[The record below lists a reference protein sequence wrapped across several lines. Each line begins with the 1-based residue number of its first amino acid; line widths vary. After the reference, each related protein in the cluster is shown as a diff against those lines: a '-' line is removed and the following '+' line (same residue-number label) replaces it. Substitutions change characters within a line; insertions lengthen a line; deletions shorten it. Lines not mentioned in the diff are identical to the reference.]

1 MSTPAVA
8 VFGGTF
14 NPIHFGHLRSARE
27 LVDTLPIGQ
36 LRFVPARQPPHR
48 EAPAVSAEDRAAMV
62 ELAIADEAGMIC
74 DRRELRRAGPSY
86 SVDTLASLRRELGE
100 ARPLALIVGRD
111 AVLGLKSWYRWPQ
124 LLELAHLIV
133 IARPGW
139 EGVDRDGVAKW
150 LSRRAIAVPE
160 LTTLA
165 AGGVL
170 ERTLAP
176 QDISST
182 AVRALLQSGKSAVGM
197 VPGSVLDY
205 IEAQGLYRAA
215 EPDPER
221 TGNDDYYSR

>member
-1 MSTPAVA
+1 MSRSAVA

-36 LRFVPARQPPHR
+36 LRFVPAAQPPHR

-62 ELAIADEAGMIC
+62 ELAIADERGFIC
-74 DRRELRRAGPSY
+74 DRRELQRPGPSY
-86 SVDTLASLRRELGE
+86 TVDTLASLRDELGE
-100 ARPLALIVGRD
+100 ERPLALILGRD
-111 AVLGLKSWYRWPQ
+111 AVLGLKSWHRWQQ
-124 LLELAHLIV
+124 LLTLSNLIV

-139 EGVDRDGVAKW
+139 ESVDRDGIGAY
-150 LSRRAIAVPE
+150 LAHHAIAAPE
-160 LTTLA
+160 LATRA

-182 AVRALLQSGKSAVGM
+182 AVRALLQSGKSAAGR
-197 VPGSVLDY
+197 VPERVLDY
-205 IEAQGLYRAA
+205 IEAHGLYRAA
-215 EPDPER
+215 DPDPKR
-221 TGNDDYYSR
+221 TGIDDHHQR